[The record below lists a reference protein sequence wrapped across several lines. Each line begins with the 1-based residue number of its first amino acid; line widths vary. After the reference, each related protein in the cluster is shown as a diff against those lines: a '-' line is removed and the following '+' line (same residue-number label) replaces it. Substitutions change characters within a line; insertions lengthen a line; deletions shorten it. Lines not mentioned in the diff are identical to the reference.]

1 MMLRSILLV
10 IVLILLSRKD
20 NVRADIFVQTV
31 NGTQY
36 NISSIQVIYAS
47 KCRLLV
53 VLTVKLLLSISSS
66 LKKSCNFLRY
76 DLKIA
81 QNNTQ
86 SVLNLIMEYY

>member
-1 MMLRSILLV
+1 MLRSILLV

-66 LKKSCNFLRY
+66 LNKSCNFLRY